1 MLDAQKLEIRSSK
14 SETNTNYRNIK
25 VQKKQLFWILDG
37 CDGSLV
43 NLVNMD
49 NLDKWLLVIGS

>member
-1 MLDAQKLEIRSSK
+1 MPYRHVNNWILDTGYSILDSR
-14 SETNTNYRNIK
+14 
-25 VQKKQLFWILDG
+25 FWILDG

-49 NLDKWLLVIGS
+49 NLDK

>member
-1 MLDAQKLEIRSSK
+1 MDSRCW
-14 SETNTNYRNIK
+14 
-25 VQKKQLFWILDG
+25 VLDG

-49 NLDKWLLVIGS
+49 NLVKWLNGPAPISRELSLIGAGSALRYEAIWL